1 MPQGSEQRE
10 KALDWVFK
18 ITTALVIP
26 ALVWSFKLSTQ
37 VAVLEEKIENQKKTI
52 ERIEEHFKEQIGQ
65 ANGKLDTIY
74 ETLLKK

>member
-18 ITTALVIP
+18 ITTALAIP

-37 VAVLEEKIENQKKTI
+37 VAVLEEKVESQQKAI
-52 ERIEEHFKEQIGQ
+52 ERIEADYKDKIKTGNE
-65 ANGKLDTIY
+65 KLDKIY
-74 ETLLKK
+74 DTLLRK